1 MTVRYVGGLTAAV
14 AAPHVYLII
23 SCGCVYIGET
33 QRHPVGRWTQHLAPQ
48 GSVRLALSAQ
58 DDVTFDPSSP
68 MSFFAVEI
76 GSLPAL
82 FPEVQVKSATQAV
95 EHEIHKLLRARP
107 TYLGAAMK
115 VISDTEKTAPRAF
128 RRWDIAAQ
136 LAEEAVVK
144 LRDAIKTAAF

>member
-1 MTVRYVGGLTAAV
+1 MNVRYVGGLTAAL

-33 QRHPVGRWTQHLAPQ
+33 QRHPAGRWSQHIGPQ
-48 GSVRLALSAQ
+48 GSVRLALVAQ
-58 DDVTFDPSSP
+58 DDVVFDLSSP
-68 MSFFAVEI
+68 ISFFSVEI
-76 GSLPAL
+76 GALPAL

-95 EHEIHKLLRARP
+95 EHEIHMLLRAQP

-136 LAEEAVVK
+136 LAEEAAAK
-144 LRDAIKTAAF
+144 LRVAIASAAF

>member
-1 MTVRYVGGLTAAV
+1 SQWKNPAFPGHFSVE
-14 AAPHVYLII
+14 INN
-23 SCGCVYIGET
+23 
-33 QRHPVGRWTQHLAPQ
+33 PVGRWTQHLGPE
-48 GSVRLALSAQ
+48 GSLRTALKAQ
-58 DDVTFDPSSP
+58 DDVDFDLSSP
-68 MSFFAVEI
+68 ISFFAVEI

-95 EHEIHKLLRARP
+95 EHEIHMLLRAQP

-136 LAEEAVVK
+136 LAEEAAAK
-144 LRDAIKTAAF
+144 LRAAIASSAF